1 MLGWAS
7 TQGAGGSGAGEGAHM
22 GDTTTHATTHHPT
35 HGQHS
40 SHQLVQLLPLV
51 LLSSWATPACWWRAW
66 QGELAQGKTTQ
77 HAQPHPPPSTP
88 NHCPQATCKLV
99 QDTNP
104 RWRPGSTKAY
114 NILGSSHF
122 LAGPSPKPYYVSVT
136 QGCLAPAIKP
146 EP

>member
-1 MLGWAS
+1 
-7 TQGAGGSGAGEGAHM
+7 M

-88 NHCPQATCKLV
+88 NHCPQAKHTQCK
-99 QDTNP
+99 TP
-104 RWRPGSTKAY
+104 T
-114 NILGSSHF
+114 LGGGQ
-122 LAGPSPKPYYVSVT
+122 ATPKT
-136 QGCLAPAIKP
+136 
-146 EP
+146 